1 MAVDRAI
8 LGHGE
13 LQRYAHQEKRTREQ
27 LGEAESR
34 SPLPGMKHNHGRQTD
49 ESMLVIMTQ
58 QVCLSNLEL
67 SPETGE
73 QISNDNNFDQ
83 EN

>member
-1 MAVDRAI
+1 MVSYRDMPTKRA
-8 LGHGE
+8 
-13 LQRYAHQEKRTREQ
+13 REQ
-27 LGEAESR
+27 LREVDSR
-34 SPLPGMKHNHGRQTD
+34 SALPGMKHNHGRQTD
-49 ESMLVIMTQ
+49 ESTLVIMTQ
-58 QVCLSNLEL
+58 QVCLPNLEL

>member
-1 MAVDRAI
+1 MPTKRA
-8 LGHGE
+8 
-13 LQRYAHQEKRTREQ
+13 REQ
-27 LGEAESR
+27 LREVDSR
-34 SPLPGMKHNHGRQTD
+34 SALAGMKHNHGRQTD
-49 ESMLVIMTQ
+49 EGTLVVMTQ
-58 QVCLSNLEL
+58 QVCLPTLEL